1 MIHRTFIVGVVGMT
15 DLVERL
21 TELQRRVTELRDFL

>member
-1 MIHRTFIVGVVGMT
+1 MTDMT

-21 TELQRRVTELRDFL
+21 TELQRRVTELRGFL